1 MNCSPICRRGIHFF
15 IRHEITRDC
24 QKQRDGRI
32 QQVPEL
38 HAEKI
43 QDSPF
48 HGGKVDAMQ
57 AYDHNDGD
65 APQKVEIGNALHH
78 FSVLGFILANMAVI
92 FEETE
97 TFSPDVNPK

>member
-1 MNCSPICRRGIHFF
+1 
-15 IRHEITRDC
+15 
-24 QKQRDGRI
+24 
-32 QQVPEL
+32 
-38 HAEKI
+38 
-43 QDSPF
+43 
-48 HGGKVDAMQ
+48 MQ

-92 FEETE
+92 FEETK